1 MIAFAD
7 ELYEGQFVR
16 TLGHAVYGGADIG
29 EMVATAGRIR
39 QGDRESWLAEWRA
52 LADRTLASAHAS
64 REAGD
69 AAGARAAFL
78 RASNYY
84 RNAYVLH
91 LEAPL
96 PQAVRE
102 CYRAQRD
109 AFGQAGV
116 GASFE
121 VPLDDGTM
129 PAWFFRGGEG
139 RRPLVLSVGGYDGTA
154 EESYFWNGAAAVA
167 RGCHCVTFDGPGQGG
182 MLVEQ
187 GVPFV
192 PDFERSV
199 TAVIDAIAD
208 RPDVDTDRIVLVGES
223 FGGYLASRAAASDA
237 RVAACVLDPAQPGL
251 LRQILAQVPLP
262 DTVKR
267 QLPVGPAWAVRA
279 LRAVLSRRATHPT
292 AGWALRR
299 GMLVHDVATPWDY
312 VVEAARYDDALTA
325 RITCPTLVADAE
337 DDDISAFAKDCYDQ
351 LTCPKEYVRFGSA
364 DGSGRHCVGGNR
376 TAFHERLY
384 AWLLPLF
391 GPLP

>member
-1 MIAFAD
+1 MIAFTD

-29 EMVATAGRIR
+29 ETLAAADRVRKS
-39 QGDRESWLAEWRA
+39 DRESWLAEWRG
-52 LADRTLASAHAS
+52 LAERTLASAHLS

-96 PQAVRE
+96 PPAAHE

-109 AFGQAGV
+109 AFTQAEV
-116 GASFE
+116 GTPFQ
-121 VPLDDGTM
+121 VPLEEGTM
-129 PAWFFRGGEG
+129 PAWFFNGGEG

-167 RGCHCVTFDGPGQGG
+167 RGYHCVTFDGPGQGG

-192 PDFERSV
+192 PDFER
-199 TAVIDAIAD
+199 AVRAVFDAVVG
-208 RPDVDTDRIVLVGES
+208 RPDVDADRIALVGES
-223 FGGYLASRAAASDA
+223 FGGYLASRVAASDA

-251 LRQILAQVPLP
+251 LHQILAQVPLP
-262 DTVKR
+262 EKVKR
-267 QLPVGPAWAVRA
+267 QLPVGPGWAVRA
-279 LRAVLSRRATHPT
+279 LRAVLSLRATHPT

-337 DDDISAFAKDCYDQ
+337 DDDISAFAKGCYDRH
-351 LTCPKEYVRFGSA
+351 TCPKEYVRFTTA

-376 TAFHERLY
+376 TAFHERVY
-384 AWLLPLF
+384 AWLRPLLK
-391 GPLP
+391 PQC